1 MYSFFFFQAEDGI
14 RDKLVTGVQTCALP
28 ICSRSHFCPWPQ
40 VARWTGKGS
49 KTEAEN
55 FVCARPNRSED
66 EDDLD
71 LAPGETEL
79 VRQMCRRI
87 DRRELLSVG
96 DAGEERDEESR
107 RVLLGPGEGALP
119 DRGRQL
125 VPRAHHQGDVEPE
138 FAGKGSLDL
147 LHELAWFF
155 SLVVKTALPVCRS
168 VATSL

>member
-1 MYSFFFFQAEDGI
+1 MATYRDPCVPRQRDG
-14 RDKLVTGVQTCALP
+14 RQPACGHVLAATFARGRK
-28 ICSRSHFCPWPQ
+28 SRAGRERA
-40 VARWTGKGS
+40 ARRKRRIS
-49 KTEAEN
+49 S
-55 FVCARPNRSED
+55 ARPNRSED